1 MQHLLHFIKINF
13 ARMLLGLWIRIVE
26 LESSLE
32 DQVDLGDLSLK
43 DVLERLFI
51 DVLGVGSLFGKHLVA
66 SEESFD
72 RIDTDWDKVLPGD
85 VSRGVLISESEENAN
100 VILSQV
106 VSWQKLE
113 SLVELNVAQL
123 TTVSDISLREK
134 QSQCALKCL
143 DETR

>member
-1 MQHLLHFIKINF
+1 MQHLLHFIKINL
-13 ARMLLGLWIRIVE
+13 ARVLLGLWIRIVE

-85 VSRGVLISESEENAN
+85 VSRGVLVSESEENAD

-134 QSQCALKCL
+134 QSQCTLKCL
-143 DETR
+143 NETR

>member
-1 MQHLLHFIKINF
+1 MQHLLHFIKINL
-13 ARMLLGLWIRIVE
+13 ARVLLGLWIRIVE

-32 DQVDLGDLSLK
+32 DQVNLGDLSLK

-85 VSRGVLISESEENAN
+85 VSRGVLISESEENAD

-123 TTVSDISLREK
+123 TTISDISLREK

>member
-1 MQHLLHFIKINF
+1 
-13 ARMLLGLWIRIVE
+13 MLLGLWIRIVE

-85 VSRGVLISESEENAN
+85 VSRGVLISESEENAD

-106 VSWQKLE
+106 VSW
-113 SLVELNVAQL
+113 
-123 TTVSDISLREK
+123 
-134 QSQCALKCL
+134 
-143 DETR
+143 

>member
-1 MQHLLHFIKINF
+1 MQHLLHFIKINL
-13 ARMLLGLWIRIVE
+13 ARVLLGLWIRIVE

-32 DQVDLGDLSLK
+32 DQVNLGDLSLK

-85 VSRGVLISESEENAN
+85 VSRGVLISESEENAD

-123 TTVSDISLREK
+123 TTISDISLREK
-134 QSQCALKCL
+134 QS
-143 DETR
+143 

>member
-1 MQHLLHFIKINF
+1 MQHLLHFIKINL
-13 ARMLLGLWIRIVE
+13 ARVLLGLWIRIVE

-32 DQVDLGDLSLK
+32 DQVNLGDLSLK
-43 DVLERLFI
+43 DVLKRLFI

-85 VSRGVLISESEENAN
+85 VSRGVLISESEENAD

-123 TTVSDISLREK
+123 TTISDISLREK

-143 DETR
+143 NETR

>member
-1 MQHLLHFIKINF
+1 MQHLLHFIKINL
-13 ARMLLGLWIRIVE
+13 ARVLLGLWIRIVE

-85 VSRGVLISESEENAN
+85 VSRGVLISESEENAD

-123 TTVSDISLREK
+123 TTVRDISLREK